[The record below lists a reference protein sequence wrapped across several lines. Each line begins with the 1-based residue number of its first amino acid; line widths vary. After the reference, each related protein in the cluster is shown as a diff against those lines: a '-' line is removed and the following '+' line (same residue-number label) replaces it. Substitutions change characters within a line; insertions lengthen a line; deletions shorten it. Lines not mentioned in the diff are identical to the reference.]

1 MTRPSHTADR
11 ATPPPLAELF
21 TEYLKDQTAAQAV
34 GLGFAESA
42 GEVEPYEAAPVQ
54 PVDPALAW
62 TDALAA
68 AGHFQTAQTN
78 WTTPPDW
85 PALVAA
91 QEPAVALTFSLGNFP
106 QMVRNLHPLLA
117 GGDLTALRAGP
128 VRGAPAPALAEWAR
142 SEAGYPQ
149 TLLAAGVLRLAG
161 QFDEAADLLR
171 CKPPA
176 EWKAAH
182 ANEEAALAWH
192 RGRADEAAAL
202 WQKQSESAPVLF
214 NRGMAAL
221 FLGDA
226 VTAHEALTRA
236 AAALPETSAWHH
248 LARLYLA
255 LAAAPG

>member
-85 PALVAA
+85 PALVAG

-117 GGDLTALRAGP
+117 GGDLAALRAGP
-128 VRGAPAPALAEWAR
+128 VRARRPPPWWNGRDPKRGIPRRSLRPA
-142 SEAGYPQ
+142 SSG
-149 TLLAAGVLRLAG
+149 
-161 QFDEAADLLR
+161 
-171 CKPPA
+171 
-176 EWKAAH
+176 
-182 ANEEAALAWH
+182 
-192 RGRADEAAAL
+192 
-202 WQKQSESAPVLF
+202 
-214 NRGMAAL
+214 
-221 FLGDA
+221 
-226 VTAHEALTRA
+226 
-236 AAALPETSAWHH
+236 
-248 LARLYLA
+248 
-255 LAAAPG
+255 

>member
-21 TEYLKDQTAAQAV
+21 AEYLKGQTAAQAV
-34 GLGFAESA
+34 GLGFAEPD
-42 GEVEPYEAAPVQ
+42 GEVEPYESVPVQ

-68 AGHFQTAQTN
+68 AGHFQTAKTN

-128 VRGAPAPALAEWAR
+128 ARGAPAPALVEWAR
-142 SEAGYPQ
+142 TEAGYPQ
-149 TLLAAGVLRLAG
+149 MLLAAGVLRLA
-161 QFDEAADLLR
+161 R
-171 CKPPA
+171 PVR
-176 EWKAAH
+176 
-182 ANEEAALAWH
+182 
-192 RGRADEAAAL
+192 RGRR
-202 WQKQSESAPVLF
+202 SAEGASRPR
-214 NRGMAAL
+214 NGRPPTPTKRRPWPGI
-221 FLGDA
+221 
-226 VTAHEALTRA
+226 
-236 AAALPETSAWHH
+236 
-248 LARLYLA
+248 
-255 LAAAPG
+255 AAAPTKPPPCGESSPKACRSCSTAAWPPCSWATP